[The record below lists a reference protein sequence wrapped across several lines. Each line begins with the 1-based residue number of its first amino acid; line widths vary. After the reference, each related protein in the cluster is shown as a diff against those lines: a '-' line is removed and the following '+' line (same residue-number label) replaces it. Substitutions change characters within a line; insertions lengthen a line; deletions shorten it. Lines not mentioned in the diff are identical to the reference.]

1 MALPWLFPDLFS
13 AYCIQ
18 AFGARN
24 YSMLGTVYQ
33 RAQVICWAM
42 CIPIALLYHHMTP
55 ILLALGQHPDI
66 VALATQYLRIL
77 IPGLFLLVVNETTRR
92 YFLAQRVVTP
102 GMVTYLITSA
112 LSPLYNWLFIY
123 RWVSGH
129 MARVL

>member
-1 MALPWLFPDLFS
+1 
-13 AYCIQ
+13 
-18 AFGARN
+18 
-24 YSMLGTVYQ
+24 MLGTVYQ
-33 RAQVICWAM
+33 RAQVICWTL

-102 GMVTYLITSA
+102 GMVTYLITSS

-123 RWVSGH
+123 RWVAGH
-129 MARVL
+129 AMHVLECLQACCRHFFCGSDALYVMQQ